1 MSTTNP
7 VLFMFLE
14 NYLILRTWPRITFA
28 FLSNLHKSHHVLE
41 NMKTI
46 SVYVIKKA
54 LSSGHI
60 CSDNLVSDITL

>member
-1 MSTTNP
+1 MPTTNP

-14 NYLILRTWPRITFA
+14 NDLILRTWPRITFA
-28 FLSNLHKSHHVLE
+28 FLSNLHTSHHILE
-41 NMKTI
+41 NMITI
-46 SVYVIKKA
+46 SVYVMKKA